1 MSVIAWIY
9 IFGERFARGPHEV
22 NIRASPSFLSPI
34 VAVEFIKVDMLARF
48 STYESTKRSLLGQF
62 GFFGLKFMNLL
73 KRTWATGAI
82 PMGAPGCPEL
92 ALRVAST
99 WKMN

>member
-9 IFGERFARGPHEV
+9 IWGAFRSRPPRSQHT
-22 NIRASPSFLSPI
+22 SFSELLEPI

-48 STYESTKRSLLGQF
+48 STYESTKRSLLSQS
-62 GFFGLKFMNLL
+62 GFFGLKFTNLL
-73 KRTWATGAI
+73 KRMWATGAI

-92 ALRVAST
+92 ALLVAST